1 MAFRSL
7 RTCTGFMPVK
17 SPSSLLETASRPSSM
32 SCCVVLR
39 YFVSLFVR
47 PGCSVARTFAPAP
60 SSWIE
65 HRWEHCNKIG
75 RSCNKDALNR
85 QQISKQGR
93 LQRDGPVGYG
103 IYGPSGVYYWYLVLY
118 TLEVLVEYRRL
129 GKSGVKVSEI
139 SLGSWL
145 TYGGSVAEEQARSCI
160 DRAYELGI
168 NFFDTANVYM
178 RGATEEIVGRALK
191 DFERHSYFLATKV
204 YFPMGEGPND
214 RGLSR
219 KHITEQCNASLKRL
233 GVDYVDLYQCH
244 RYDEDTPLEET
255 LRALDDLVR
264 QGKVLYVGVSEWR
277 ADQIADALRL
287 AKEMN
292 LDRIVSNQPRYNMI
306 QRHIEAEI
314 IPLCEREGVGQVV
327 FSPLAQGVLTG
338 KYLPGEVP
346 KEGTRA
352 ADPESNRFMQELMNK
367 EVLSAVNKLPSVA
380 SDAGL
385 SMSQLALVWIL
396 GHENVSS
403 AIIGASL
410 PEQVEDNVK
419 AAGVRLSA
427 DVVSKIDGILKDVI
441 QRS

>member
-1 MAFRSL
+1 
-7 RTCTGFMPVK
+7 
-17 SPSSLLETASRPSSM
+17 
-32 SCCVVLR
+32 
-39 YFVSLFVR
+39 
-47 PGCSVARTFAPAP
+47 
-60 SSWIE
+60 
-65 HRWEHCNKIG
+65 
-75 RSCNKDALNR
+75 
-85 QQISKQGR
+85 
-93 LQRDGPVGYG
+93 
-103 IYGPSGVYYWYLVLY
+103 
-118 TLEVLVEYRRL
+118 VEYRRL
-129 GKSGVKVSEI
+129 GRSGVKVSEI

-145 TYGGSVAEEQARSCI
+145 TYGGSVAEERAQACI
-160 DRAYELGI
+160 HKAYELGI

-178 RGATEEIVGRALK
+178 RGAAEEIVGRALNG
-191 DFERHSYFLATKV
+191 FERDSYFLATKV

-219 KHITEQCNASLKRL
+219 KHITEQCHASLKRL

-244 RYDEDTPLEET
+244 RYDEDTPLDET

-352 ADPESNRFMQELMNK
+352 ADSESNRFMQQLMNK
-367 EVLSAVNKLPSVA
+367 EILSAVNKLRSVA

-403 AIIGASL
+403 AIIGASR

>member
-1 MAFRSL
+1 M
-7 RTCTGFMPVK
+7 
-17 SPSSLLETASRPSSM
+17 
-32 SCCVVLR
+32 
-39 YFVSLFVR
+39 
-47 PGCSVARTFAPAP
+47 
-60 SSWIE
+60 
-65 HRWEHCNKIG
+65 N
-75 RSCNKDALNR
+75 
-85 QQISKQGR
+85 
-93 LQRDGPVGYG
+93 
-103 IYGPSGVYYWYLVLY
+103 
-118 TLEVLVEYRRL
+118 YRRL
-129 GKSGVKVSEI
+129 GRSGVKVSEI

-145 TYGGSVAEEQARSCI
+145 TYGGSVAEERAQACI
-160 DRAYELGI
+160 HKAYELGI

-178 RGATEEIVGRALK
+178 RGAAEEIVGRALNG
-191 DFERHSYFLATKV
+191 FERDSYFLATKV

-219 KHITEQCNASLKRL
+219 KHITEQCHASLKRL

-352 ADPESNRFMQELMNK
+352 ADSESNRFMQQLMNK
-367 EVLSAVNKLPSVA
+367 EILSAVNKLRSVA

-403 AIIGASL
+403 AIIGASR